1 MFHFGSSPHLDY
13 PVMSNTN
20 TSFAVLGSGGAGSI
34 SPFIVDALSEQP
46 GVKKLNFASRSL
58 PANAE
63 LVPVDYDD
71 HSALVEIFKKYSID
85 VVVSTLPLPAVLD
98 AQKKAAVAAK
108 EAGVKLFVP
117 SEYGF
122 ITFGLAGTGNI
133 LSEKD
138 EFTAFL
144 TSIGLPYS
152 LFFTGAWI
160 RFIPFFIGYESN
172 QKVNIVG
179 KGETPVSFTA
189 EEDLAVPSG
198 FIAHVTTTLP
208 QSRLSNA
215 HFRIQNEHLTLCQL
229 ADRLQKPFV
238 FTDYIPGQE
247 PYASLRAFLLS
258 QFEAGTASTGWNHVE
273 QRENPKDSDEAA
285 GSANHLW
292 EGYVWKKLEDIV
304 GL

>member
-1 MFHFGSSPHLDY
+1 MT
-13 PVMSNTN
+13 NTN

-46 GVKKLNFASRSL
+46 GVKKLIVLSRSSSQNLASRSL

-144 TSIGLPYS
+144 KSIGLPYS

-179 KGETPVSFTA
+179 KGETPVRFTA
-189 EEDLAVPSG
+189 EEDLAG

-208 QSRLSNA
+208 QPRLSNA

-273 QRENPKDSDEAA
+273 RRENPKDSDEAA

-292 EGYVWKKLEDIV
+292 EGHVWKKLEDIV
-304 GL
+304 EL